1 MLIIKQTNLK
11 MIAIIYGTRPEFLK
25 VFPIILEAE
34 KRELQ
39 YITINTG
46 QHTTML
52 TEMEQLFDFNPD
64 YNLKAQSK
72 EFSNSNLLAK
82 LIDTISGVINSHNI
96 KKIIAQGDTFT
107 VLASAMVAFLEKKDF
122 FHVEAGLRTNDIRFP
137 FPEEFNRRVVSL
149 ASTLNFAPTQLAVQ
163 NLLKENIEQNKIITT
178 GNTIID
184 MLTYVLKKENITL
197 QKENDVFITAHRRE
211 NISDNMFSICSAI
224 KELAEENPTINFHW
238 SLHPNPKTRE
248 FIFKTFSTVPDNIQ
262 FIEPLNYIEAVKL
275 MARSLLIIS
284 DSGGIQEEA
293 PTLQKKVIIL
303 REETERPEVLDCGC
317 GVLVGANKQ
326 KIKDEFYKEIKSDL
340 HKFVNPFG
348 NGKSSEIILDNL
360 S

>member
-1 MLIIKQTNLK
+1 

-25 VFPIILEAE
+25 VYPLILEAK
-34 KRELQ
+34 KRALAF
-39 YITINTG
+39 ITINTG

-52 TEMEQLFDFNPD
+52 TEMEELFDFSPD
-64 YNLKAQSK
+64 YYLKTQSNK
-72 EFSNSNLLAK
+72 FSNSNLLAK
-82 LIDTISGVINSHNI
+82 LIDAISGVVLAHEID
-96 KKIIAQGDTFT
+96 KIIAQGDTFT
-107 VLASAMVAFLEKKDF
+107 VLASAMVAFLEKKEF
-122 FHVEAGLRTNDIRFP
+122 YHIEAGLRTDDIRFP

-149 ASTLNFAPTQLAVQ
+149 ASTLNFAPTQLAVE

-184 MLTYVLKKENITL
+184 MLTYVLKKENITIH
-197 QKENDVFITAHRRE
+197 KGNDVFITAHRRE
-211 NISDNMFSICSAI
+211 NINDNMFSICNAI
-224 KELAEENPTINFHW
+224 KELAKENPTITFHW

-248 FIFKTFSTVPDNIQ
+248 FIFKTFNSVPNNMQ

-303 REETERPEVLDCGC
+303 REETERPEVLDCDC

-340 HKFVNPFG
+340 NSFVNPFG

-360 S
+360 L